1 MFAALITTLRAV
13 ASRLRVAVRE
23 AFRPTSAAAGLA
35 RDAFR
40 TRAELLA
47 ENALL
52 RQQLIVARRTVRR
65 AQLTSKDRTLMVL
78 VSAFCR
84 TWRDATLIV
93 SPNTVLRWHREGFQL
108 LWKWKS
114 KRRRVIATARRGVDD

>member
-1 MFAALITTLRAV
+1 MFAALTATLRTAG
-13 ASRLRVAVRE
+13 SRLCEAVRE
-23 AFRPTSAAAGLA
+23 ALRPSSAAAGLA

-52 RQQLIVARRTVRR
+52 RQQLTIAARRARR
-65 AQLTSKDRTLMVL
+65 PPLTKADRTLMVL
-78 VSAFCR
+78 VSSFCR
-84 TWRDATLIV
+84 TWQGAMLIV
-93 SPNTVLRWHREGFQL
+93 TPNTVLRWHREGFRL

-114 KRRRVIATARRGVDD
+114 KRKTDATTHR